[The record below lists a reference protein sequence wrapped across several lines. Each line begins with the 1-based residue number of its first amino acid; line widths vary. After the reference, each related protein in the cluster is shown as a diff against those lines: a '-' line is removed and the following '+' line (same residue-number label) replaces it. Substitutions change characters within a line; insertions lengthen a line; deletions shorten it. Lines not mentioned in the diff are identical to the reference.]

1 MPNTSD
7 ENSEGK
13 AVHCFSGP
21 QGDVGLLHD
30 SLVANIASGQYH
42 REIMVYDR
50 AQAYPEYI
58 VHVEVK

>member
-1 MPNTSD
+1 M
-7 ENSEGK
+7 
-13 AVHCFSGP
+13 HCFSGP

-30 SLVANIASGQYH
+30 SLVANIARGQVH